1 MLCADTR
8 TSGEGNAVGMCSPR
22 GLVISALPRMEIMC
36 SAISFCWSTL
46 QWFSRDRITG
56 YSDVCGGTWEDSL
69 TLVSKMFAMP
79 RRARRTPT
87 TTTHGRECY
96 FRHSSHRM
104 LSDEQSSTDSTTS
117 NPGRRSPWQQMLWR
131 QYKHWVY
138 RMERNHAGAEW
149 IQMKANMHCTR
160 CVHTDVTILTAA
172 TTNRPC
178 CKAKRGCIGV

>member
-56 YSDVCGGTWEDSL
+56 YSDVWGGTWEDSL

-87 TTTHGRECY
+87 TSTHGRECY

-104 LSDEQSSTDSTTS
+104 PSDEQSSTDSTTRDAGHHDNRCS
-117 NPGRRSPWQQMLWR
+117 GDNINIKYTEWKETTQGLSE
-131 QYKHWVY
+131 YKWKQ
-138 RMERNHAGAEW
+138 
-149 IQMKANMHCTR
+149 ICTALDA
-160 CVHTDVTILTAA
+160 CTLM
-172 TTNRPC
+172 
-178 CKAKRGCIGV
+178 